1 MLYLKIGLISS
12 FPSTRR
18 AYCLSCLF
26 TDHPKYS
33 PSYRYLYNRIDH
45 QKIIV
50 NYPTEAMYQYDPI
63 LASALDSFR
72 FYLDDP
78 NREVIDRL
86 RRAGIRYIAVSD
98 SRIKVK
104 FDDMGYTPLVYLDG
118 VAIYE
123 FKAVNEL
130 DLKSLVLCNAFTL
143 GDDLTYDHS
152 LPTQVGT
159 WSKGGISSTGVAGA
173 LLYGPYASIG
183 PGKYNLNIYGILP
196 SGSVT
201 IEVVSK
207 MGGVNY
213 LNFILDRSMV
223 NSDGSFSIQ
232 KTVNIDKDVVNGLEV
247 RVWVNTD
254 SVIEVQGYVLNKA
267 DSAGSSSQCQGLK
280 FNLGR

>member
-1 MLYLKIGLISS
+1 M
-12 FPSTRR
+12 
-18 AYCLSCLF
+18 
-26 TDHPKYS
+26 
-33 PSYRYLYNRIDH
+33 YNRIDH
-45 QKIIV
+45 QKIVV
-50 NYPTEAMYQYDPI
+50 NYPSSSMIQYDPI

-123 FKAVNEL
+123 FEAVNEL

-143 GDDLTYDHS
+143 GDDLTYDNS
-152 LPTQVGT
+152 LPTLVGT
-159 WSKGGISSTGVAGA
+159 WSTGGISSTGVAGA
-173 LLYGPYASIG
+173 LVYGPYASIG
-183 PGKYNLNIYGILP
+183 AGEYDLNIYGILS